1 VESLR
6 LIEKVASKIAPG
18 RAPSFIEA
26 HVMKT
31 LETLGA
37 GKGVG
42 RIKLSRILGL
52 GEGATRTLIKHLKNE
67 GLVEVSRSGIVLS
80 RFGEKIWS
88 DIRSRIG
95 EEIEI
100 PRSSLTIGNFNIA
113 LLIKNAAGLVKYGV
127 EQRDAAIKVGA
138 LGATTF
144 VFSSNKLTMP
154 GVGED
159 VFQNTRTIHDLLI
172 STLKP
177 RENDVIIIGSANE
190 KRVAEFGTKTA
201 ALTLLRMRS
210 QES

>member
-1 VESLR
+1 MESLR
-6 LIEKVASKIAPG
+6 VIKKVASKIAPG

-26 HVMKT
+26 HVIKT

-37 GKGVG
+37 GKEVG

-52 GEGATRTLIKHLKNE
+52 GEGVTRTLVKHLSNE
-67 GLVEVSRSGIVLS
+67 ELVEVSRSGIVLS

-113 LLIKNAAGLVKYGV
+113 LLIRNAAGLVKYGV

-159 VFQNTRTIHDLLI
+159 VFQNTRAIHDSLV

-177 RENDVIIIGSANE
+177 RDNDVIIIGSANE
-190 KRVAEFGTKTA
+190 KRTAEFGAKTA
-201 ALTLLRMRS
+201 ALTLLRMPPQGS
-210 QES
+210 